1 VVFLCR
7 EETGPVRR
15 AAVRAPAGVWARAV
29 QADKVKVRAV
39 DRVKVR
45 AGDRVKVRAGDK
57 VKVRAGDRVKVRAVD
72 PGDRD
77 NRRQVIIST

>member
-1 VVFLCR
+1 MVFLCR

-45 AGDRVKVRAGDK
+45 AGDRVRAGDK

>member
-1 VVFLCR
+1 MVFLCR

-45 AGDRVKVRAGDK
+45 AGDRVKVRA
-57 VKVRAGDRVKVRAVD
+57 VD